1 MFRSGHV
8 SASPTFAVAPSA
20 ARLTTSLRD
29 IGYDL
34 PSAVADLVDNSIA
47 AGAGR
52 VKIRFE
58 GQDSHRVLIA
68 DDGTGM
74 SAERVH
80 EALRFGSRR
89 TYDRGEL
96 GRYGL
101 GLKTASLSQAR
112 TLTVVSRAQGEKS
125 ITVRQLSLNHVEQ
138 YDNWVII
145 EPRETDA
152 VGEALS
158 LLGEGFRTVVIW
170 EDLDRVIPEGMA
182 SGWATRRL
190 SNSAQKT
197 GQHLSMVFHR
207 YLDGSRGRSIEITV
221 DDQRLEPWDPFVRG
235 ERSTIQLPSQT
246 FEISSGELQGTVTL
260 DRWVLPSRQQFSSP
274 IAFEAAAGPLK
285 WNRQQGIYI
294 YRADRLV
301 QGGGWA
307 GLRAIDEHM
316 KLARCALTFD
326 TDLDA
331 AFNINVAKMR
341 VSLPTELRTMLQRPV
356 QEVCNRA
363 EAVYR
368 EANLHAERPEVT
380 HRRSSGSLDAQ
391 AGLALLAA
399 AASSGQLD
407 SLRSIAKTLQEDA
420 PELARTL
427 GLDAF

>member
-1 MFRSGHV
+1 M

-58 GQDSHRVLIA
+58 GENSYRVLIA
-68 DDGTGM
+68 DDGGGM
-74 SAERVH
+74 SADRVH

-89 TYDRGEL
+89 TYGRGEL

-112 TLTVVSRAQGEKS
+112 TLTVVSRAQGEKAV
-125 ITVRQLSLNHVEQ
+125 TVRQLSLNHVEQ

-145 EPRETDA
+145 EPRGSDA
-152 VGEALS
+152 IREAMS
-158 LLGEGFRTVVIW
+158 LLDEGFSTIVIW

-182 SGWATRRL
+182 HGWATRRL
-190 SNSAQKT
+190 TNYAQKT

-207 YLDGSRGRSIEITV
+207 YLDGSRGQAV
-221 DDQRLEPWDPFVRG
+221 DISVDGQRLEPWDPFARQ

-246 FEISSGELQGTVTL
+246 FEISSGTLQGTVIL
-260 DRWVLPSRQQFSSP
+260 DRWVLPSRHQFSSP
-274 IAFEAAAGPLK
+274 AAFEAASGPLK

-307 GLRAIDEHM
+307 GLRAVDEHM

-407 SLRSIAKTLQEDA
+407 SLRSIAKTLQKDA

>member
-1 MFRSGHV
+1 M
-8 SASPTFAVAPSA
+8 
-20 ARLTTSLRD
+20 
-29 IGYDL
+29 
-34 PSAVADLVDNSIA
+34 
-47 AGAGR
+47 
-52 VKIRFE
+52 
-58 GQDSHRVLIA
+58 
-68 DDGTGM
+68 
-74 SAERVH
+74 
-80 EALRFGSRR
+80 
-89 TYDRGEL
+89 
-96 GRYGL
+96 
-101 GLKTASLSQAR
+101 
-112 TLTVVSRAQGEKS
+112 
-125 ITVRQLSLNHVEQ
+125 RQLSLNHVEQ

-145 EPRETDA
+145 EPRGSDA
-152 VGEALS
+152 IQEATS
-158 LLGEGFRTVVIW
+158 LLDEGFSTIVIW
-170 EDLDRVIPEGMA
+170 EDLDRVVPEGMA
-182 SGWATRRL
+182 HGWATRRL
-190 SNSAQKT
+190 TNYAQKT

-207 YLDGSRGRSIEITV
+207 YLDGSRGQAV
-221 DDQRLEPWDPFVRG
+221 DISVDGQRLEPWDPFARQ

-246 FEISSGELQGTVTL
+246 FEISSGTLQGTVIL
-260 DRWVLPSRQQFSSP
+260 DRWVLPSRHQFSSP
-274 IAFEAAAGPLK
+274 AAFEAASGPLK
-285 WNRQQGIYI
+285 WNRQQGLYI
-294 YRADRLV
+294 YRADRWV

-307 GLRAIDEHM
+307 GLRAVDEHM

-399 AASSGQLD
+399 AASSGPLD